1 MFNKFK
7 MDLTDQEHDKE
18 KQTKLMN
25 YYYNLFLKTSVVCLL
40 FYLISM
46 KSISAYIRYYLPK
59 GLDKLIIKTILF
71 GLNYFIISYLTNI

>member
-1 MFNKFK
+1 
-7 MDLTDQEHDKE
+7 MDQNYDLQDQD
-18 KQTKLMN
+18 KQTKRN
-25 YYYNLFLKTSVVCLL
+25 KYYYNLLLKTIVVCLL

-71 GLNYFIISYLTNI
+71 GLSYFIISYLTNI

>member
-1 MFNKFK
+1 MFKFK
-7 MDLTDQEHDKE
+7 MGLSDQEDNDQQ
-18 KQTKLMN
+18 QTKMIN

-46 KSISAYIRYYLPK
+46 KSVSAYIRYYLPK

-71 GLNYFIISYLTNI
+71 GLSYFIISYLTNI

>member
-1 MFNKFK
+1 
-7 MDLTDQEHDKE
+7 MDHNYDLQEDQE
-18 KQTKLMN
+18 KQTKRN
-25 YYYNLFLKTSVVCLL
+25 KYYYNLLLKTSVVCLL

-71 GLNYFIISYLTNI
+71 GLSYFVISYLTNI